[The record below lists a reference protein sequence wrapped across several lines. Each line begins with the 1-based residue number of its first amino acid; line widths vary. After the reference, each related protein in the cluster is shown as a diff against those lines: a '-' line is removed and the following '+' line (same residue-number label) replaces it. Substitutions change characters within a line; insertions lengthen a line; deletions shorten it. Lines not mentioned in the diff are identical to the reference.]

1 MKVIGQD
8 QVANI
13 PSAAYGSLAQDFTVL
28 DGGAIRVGN
37 GGETLRRS
45 IVRQPSSLFADLRT
59 SSIFTGLFHRCRSLL
74 SVVARLKPR

>member
-37 GGETLRRS
+37 GGETLR
-45 IVRQPSSLFADLRT
+45 
-59 SSIFTGLFHRCRSLL
+59 
-74 SVVARLKPR
+74 